1 MSRGPAHPNCPYAP
15 NWPGRLACWAC
26 LGLCTACLCLCAAFH
41 GLQGCSKCLQER
53 PKRFPR
59 APRISN
65 FAHPY
70 STLGTF
76 SKIAR
81 CALQVLLDCFL
92 AALGA
97 LLDAFW
103 AQLGLS
109 WVPLGLNLG
118 PLGRLIGPT
127 WASWNA
133 LDLHLGPLERQG
145 APVGAWPG
153 LQDASWTPSGRQ
165 VGLPK
170 RLPVSTYVLRT
181 SKTSAKSHSTSD
193 QQHVCR
199 CIATGAR

>member
-1 MSRGPAHPNCPYAP
+1 MPTWAPSWPA
-15 NWPGRLACWAC
+15 RLACWAF
-26 LGLCTACLCLCAAFH
+26 LGLLGPLYCLFVPLCCLSWPPE
-41 GLQGCSKCLQER
+41 LLQER
-53 PKRFPR
+53 PKRFPGE
-59 APRISN
+59 PRTSN

-118 PLGRLIGPT
+118 PLGRLIGST

>member
-1 MSRGPAHPNCPYAP
+1 MKKRTSKKRRLCKTTFCGSICDQNLVPEVGRERGIKTVHERFFDFFSSFGPS
-15 NWPGRLACWAC
+15 
-26 LGLCTACLCLCAAFH
+26 LGP
-41 GLQGCSKCLQER
+41 KCLQER

-70 STLGTF
+70 STLDTF

-133 LDLHLGPLERQG
+133 LDLHLAPLER
-145 APVGAWPG
+145 
-153 LQDASWTPSGRQ
+153 
-165 VGLPK
+165 
-170 RLPVSTYVLRT
+170 
-181 SKTSAKSHSTSD
+181 
-193 QQHVCR
+193 
-199 CIATGAR
+199 